1 MAGNDNFSEKR
12 RFIIK
17 LGKALHKYGT
27 PAYRLEAH
35 LQNVSA
41 LLEIKASFMV
51 TPTTLT
57 FILSEG
63 LDQQDYN
70 HIARVTPGDI
80 DLGALARLD
89 ALVDELDSQQRTL
102 TEAIERIDET
112 AKQTAYGRLITF
124 IAFGATSG
132 SFAML
137 MNTSWNSILWST
149 LFGFMVAI
157 ITFWSEKSSR
167 VSNMLEPFVALI
179 TALLASAVAIM
190 DPSINVPLVILSSII
205 VYIPGL
211 ALTLGLSEL
220 SARHLISGT
229 ARVMDAVMSLFKLYF
244 GAILGIALAALLW
257 GDTLF
262 TPVENVPEWTLW
274 IAVTLLSLSLVVLF
288 KARKRDIIWGVI
300 AGYIAY
306 GATLWGSHYLGP
318 ALGAFVGAFAL
329 GLYSNLFSRIMN
341 LPSSIVM
348 LLGLVMLVPGSKLYI
363 GLNTIVSGQ
372 SIINTPDIGTQSFL
386 IFMSLVAGLIFSDVI
401 FPSQKTL

>member
-1 MAGNDNFSEKR
+1 
-12 RFIIK
+12 
-17 LGKALHKYGT
+17 
-27 PAYRLEAH
+27 
-35 LQNVSA
+35 
-41 LLEIKASFMV
+41 
-51 TPTTLT
+51 
-57 FILSEG
+57 
-63 LDQQDYN
+63 
-70 HIARVTPGDI
+70 
-80 DLGALARLD
+80 
-89 ALVDELDSQQRTL
+89 
-102 TEAIERIDET
+102 
-112 AKQTAYGRLITF
+112 
-124 IAFGATSG
+124 
-132 SFAML
+132 
-137 MNTSWNSILWST
+137 
-149 LFGFMVAI
+149 
-157 ITFWSEKSSR
+157 
-167 VSNMLEPFVALI
+167 
-179 TALLASAVAIM
+179 M

-262 TPVENVPEWTLW
+262 IPVDIVPEWNLW
-274 IAVTLLSLSLVVLF
+274 IAFTLLSLCLVVLF
-288 KARKRDIIWGVI
+288 KARKRDSVWCVI
-300 AGYIAY
+300 SGYIAF

-329 GLYSNLFSRIMN
+329 GVYSNLFSRIMN

-372 SIINTPDIGTQSFL
+372 NMINTADIGTQSFL

-401 FPSQKTL
+401 IPSQKTL